1 MYNLPK
7 LIGHRGVR
15 NLSPENTIESIKLAK
30 KMGLSW
36 VEIDVKVSKD
46 LIPILLHDDSLDRTT
61 TGQGIPLEFN
71 YKYLKNLDAGFFFYN
86 KKTNICIP
94 TLSEVLI
101 LSEFYNINLNI
112 ELKPNIGFEKEN
124 VNAIINVLKTSNF
137 NKKYYFSS
145 FDLNSLVIM
154 KENLPS
160 CRCGLLIDKF
170 NKDIS
175 LNDVINISKK
185 YNFFCCGFNKNLINY
200 EIVKKIKNHNLNI
213 TIFSEEN
220 LSVNEANK
228 LWSMGIDSIFIDDPT
243 EFQLD

>member
-1 MYNLPK
+1 MQ
-7 LIGHRGVR
+7 V
-15 NLSPENTIESIKLAK
+15 
-30 KMGLSW
+30 
-36 VEIDVKVSKD
+36 
-46 LIPILLHDDSLDRTT
+46 
-61 TGQGIPLEFN
+61 
-71 YKYLKNLDAGFFFYN
+71 FFFYN

-170 NKDIS
+170 KIVGRINNYSIIM
-175 LNDVINISKK
+175 LNSYIILD
-185 YNFFCCGFNKNLINY
+185 
-200 EIVKKIKNHNLNI
+200 
-213 TIFSEEN
+213 N
-220 LSVNEANK
+220 LSHLFELKK
-228 LWSMGIDSIFIDDPT
+228 L
-243 EFQLD
+243 LN